1 INVLLFLYP
10 NVTNANAKWIQNGI
24 TIAGENEQ
32 GNAMN
37 QLSDSYGLYVD
48 DDQTVY
54 IADCANNRIVE
65 WKCGA
70 TTGRVVVG
78 GNGKG
83 NYSDQLYC
91 PTDLIIDKERNS
103 LIICDYRHERVVRW
117 SRQNGKNGETIISNV
132 RCYGLT
138 MNDDRFLS
146 IVDYDKHEVKRV
158 RMRENQETVVADG
171 NRCGNRLD

>member
-1 INVLLFLYP
+1 MIERIINVLLFLSP
-10 NVTNANAKWIQNGI
+10 NVNNINAKWIQNGI
-24 TIAGENEQ
+24 TIAGENGQ

-37 QLSDSYGLYVD
+37 QFSSSYGLCVD

-54 IADCANNRIVE
+54 IADCANHSIVE
-65 WKCGA
+65 WKCSA
-70 TTGRVVVG
+70 RTGLVVTG

-138 MNDDRFLS
+138 MDDDRFLS
-146 IVDYDKHEVKRV
+146 IIDYNKHEVR
-158 RMRENQETVVADG
+158 R
-171 NRCGNRLD
+171 